1 MKIIIKKTITLII
14 LALTVFTVNAQW
26 STPISLGNGLFKS
39 LASGDSFVHMANGS
53 GTITYRR
60 SIDEGTTWSSPTTI
74 GNGTIYLDRPI
85 CMDGLNV
92 YIVYFRDFVT
102 VTDWC
107 CPRNLG
113 NMYMRKSNDGGATWQ
128 PEIQLT
134 TTQGGYR
141 VGIISAGS
149 NVYLTW
155 MDFRSGTTW
164 DLYFRKSTDGGVTW
178 QPEYVLVAG
187 NNSVGAERPD
197 IVVKDSTVH
206 VLWMSA
212 FNNLPPCYT
221 MPNCS
226 EVFYKRSLDYGT
238 SWGPDTKL
246 NTTPAYAARPI
257 ATLTGSNTVI
267 VSWEGEDG
275 TGENEPY
282 TRRSTDNGT
291 TWDSVQ
297 QWRNLLGEASHQFV
311 ASLGGTVHL
320 AWHDER
326 DSANKEIYYRASND
340 SGATFAAEEL
350 VSNAPGESA
359 VPILG
364 TTTNYVHAIWSDDRS
379 GSSKPWYSRR
389 GISATTS
396 VPNVSNL
403 LTNLKVYP
411 NPAQEIFTVEFSHE
425 NYDLIIT
432 DLTGRNIFE
441 KKNVSGQTEISSKD
455 FPNGIYFIEATSN
468 KVRIKIKKLI
478 SIIK

>member
-1 MKIIIKKTITLII
+1 MKKIITIAI
-14 LALTVFTVNAQW
+14 LALSVFTVDAQW
-26 STPISLGNGLFKS
+26 STPISLGSGIFSS
-39 LASGDSFVHMANGS
+39 LASGDSIVHMAYGN
-53 GTITYRR
+53 GTISYRR
-60 SIDEGTTWSSPTTI
+60 SINEGTTWSSPSII
-74 GNGTIYLDRPI
+74 GNGTLYLDRPI
-85 CMDGLNV
+85 CMDGSNV
-92 YIVYFRDFVT
+92 YIVYFRDFVN

-113 NMYMRKSNDGGATWQ
+113 NIYLRKSNDGGATWQ
-128 PEIQLT
+128 PEVQLT
-134 TTQGGYR
+134 STQGGYR
-141 VGIISAGS
+141 VGIISSGS

-164 DLYFRKSTDGGVTW
+164 DLYFRKSTDGGITW

-197 IVVKDSTVH
+197 ILVKDSAVH
-206 VLWMSA
+206 VFWMSA

-226 EVFYKRSLDYGT
+226 EVFYKRSLDFGT

-257 ATLTGSNTVI
+257 GTLAGSNTII

-297 QWRNLLGEASHQFV
+297 QWRNLPGEASHQFV

-326 DSANKEIYYRASND
+326 DPANKEIYYRISND

-350 VSNAPGESA
+350 VSNAPGESF

-364 TTTNYVHAIWSDDRS
+364 TTTNYVHALWDDDRS
-379 GSSKPWYSRR
+379 GSPQPWYSRR
-389 GISATTS
+389 GISVTTS
-396 VPNVSNL
+396 IPSVSNP
-403 LTNLKVYP
+403 LTDLKIYP
-411 NPAQEIFTVEFSHE
+411 IPARQNFAIELPKEKF
-425 NYDLIIT
+425 DLTIT
-432 DLTGRNIFE
+432 DLTGRKVHE
-441 KKNVSGQTEISSKD
+441 QKNVWGKAQVDSKY
-455 FPNGIYFIEATSN
+455 FSNGIYFVNVTTTEEKVYNQKVIIN
-468 KVRIKIKKLI
+468 K
-478 SIIK
+478 